1 MQRSALSILFTT
13 IALDLIGFGM
23 VVPLLPLYAERYAAS
38 GSAIAWLL
46 AIYSLMQ
53 FIFAPLWGRLSDRV
67 GRRPVL
73 LVSIFGNVMA
83 LTVFALAPSYTW
95 LFVARML
102 AGICTA
108 NIAVANAYVAD
119 ITGPHDRARG
129 MGVIGAAFGLGFVLG
144 PFFGGELNALMGSAA
159 APAWAA
165 AGLGLINL
173 LMAYVRLPESL
184 GDALQKTS
192 HQSLWHQRLR
202 IAQERREVRPLYA
215 LGFAQTFG
223 FAMMEMAL
231 VLFVQRRLHFD
242 AAQCGRL
249 FAYVGLVLSIVQG
262 GLIGR
267 LVRKF
272 GEAPLILWGL
282 ILVAVGLGTIPAT
295 PEGLWYILLGPM
307 TCLAVGQGMLSPSI
321 TGLLSRSVPA
331 QSQGAALGLLQSLS
345 ALARVGGPWLA
356 GSLYDQHGEN
366 VPFYAGSLVLLAA
379 ALLFGAG
386 LKQLALAPQTPEA
399 MRA

>member
-53 FIFAPLWGRLSDRV
+53 FVFAPLWGRLSDRI

-73 LVSIFGNVMA
+73 LVSICGNVLA
-83 LTVFALAPSYTW
+83 LSVFAMAPSYGW
-95 LFVARML
+95 LFASRML

-119 ITGPHDRARG
+119 ITGPDDRARG

-144 PFFGGELNALMGSAA
+144 PFFGGELHALVGHPA

-165 AGLGLINL
+165 AGLGLVNA
-173 LMAYVRLPESL
+173 LMAWVRLPESL
-184 GDALQKTS
+184 TATQKAPA
-192 HQSLWHQRLR
+192 HQSLWRQRLR
-202 IAQERREVRPLYA
+202 VAQEHREIRPLYA

-231 VLFVQRRLHFD
+231 ALFVQRRLQFD

-249 FAYVGLVLSIVQG
+249 FAYVGFILSIVQG

-282 ILVAVGLGTIPAT
+282 MLVAVGLGTIPAT
-295 PEGLWYILLGPM
+295 PEGLWYILLAPM

-331 QSQGAALGLLQSLS
+331 SSQGSALGLLQSLS

-356 GSLYDQHGEN
+356 GSLYDKHGEN

-379 ALLFGAG
+379 AIGCGAG
-386 LKQLALAPQTPEA
+386 LKQLALRDDAAQTPV
-399 MRA
+399 

>member
-73 LVSIFGNVMA
+73 LVSICGNVVA
-83 LTVFALAPSYTW
+83 LSVFALAPNYLW
-95 LFVARML
+95 LFAARML

-119 ITGPHDRARG
+119 ITGPEDRARG

-144 PFFGGELNALMGSAA
+144 PFFGGELAAVFGNAA

-165 AGLGLINL
+165 AALGMINA

-184 GDALQKTS
+184 SQALQKPPT
-192 HQSLWHQRLR
+192 QSLWQQRLR

-231 VLFVQRRLHFD
+231 VLFVQRRLHFN
-242 AAQCGRL
+242 ASECGRL
-249 FAYVGLVLSIVQG
+249 FAYVGLVLSVVQG

-282 ILVAVGLGTIPAT
+282 MLVALGLGSIPAT
-295 PEGLWYILLGPM
+295 PEGAWYILLGPM
-307 TCLAVGQGMLSPSI
+307 TSLAIGQGMLSPSI
-321 TGLLSRSVPA
+321 TALLSRSVPA
-331 QSQGAALGLLQSLS
+331 ASQGAALGLLQSLS

-356 GSLYDQHGEN
+356 GSLYDRHGEN
-366 VPFYAGSLVLLAA
+366 LPFYVGSLVLLAA
-379 ALLFGAG
+379 ALVCGAG
-386 LKQLALAPQTPEA
+386 LKHLALGTQCRQPVQI
-399 MRA
+399 